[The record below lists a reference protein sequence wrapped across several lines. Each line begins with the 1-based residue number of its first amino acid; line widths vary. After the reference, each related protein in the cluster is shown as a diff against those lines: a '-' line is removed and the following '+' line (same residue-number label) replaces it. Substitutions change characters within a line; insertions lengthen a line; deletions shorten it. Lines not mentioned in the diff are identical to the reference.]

1 MLARE
6 SGAKAGTCRWSIDE
20 RYRITTRLASSGLTI
35 DACTGLKPPGAAR
48 RSCPRSAPSARSG
61 RAGSRCGS
69 SAADRQQR

>member
-35 DACTGLKPPGAAR
+35 DACTGLKPP
-48 RSCPRSAPSARSG
+48 APHDDPVRDRHRQLVVVALG
-61 RAGSRCGS
+61 HV
-69 SAADRQQR
+69 ADFRG